1 MKQRFIHIRL
11 LAWCFCMLGFLQFTP
26 AQNPACGFQWMLQKQ
41 ASSDSPVIQRIAAI
55 NQILEEA
62 GNETIIVRAD
72 IIIPVVVH
80 VVWHSPEENVSD
92 EAILSQIEILN
103 RDFNGENEDLAEVPD
118 EFRPFIARKG
128 IRFCLAAEDPQGLPA
143 SGIVRVQT
151 NVESIGT
158 KEDLSYSAL
167 GGSNAWDSER
177 FLNIWVANTG
187 GFVTGFG
194 TFPEQ
199 VDAGRQGVVIHPK
212 YFGNNNSHRYN
223 QGRVAV
229 HEVGHY
235 LGLQHVWGSDE
246 RCETDDGVEDTP
258 VQQRNYT
265 GCPGYPQISCG
276 SADMFMNFMDYV
288 DDGCMVMFTQG
299 QMKRMLATIEIF
311 RPALANQGNR
321 CVKNSVTKLNA
332 AFRIY
337 PNPAI
342 DEINIDFP
350 DKEVAETGRMEIYNA
365 LGQMV
370 FQTNTVLRNHM
381 NIELP
386 VLAAG
391 IYWIRI
397 GKQSRRLIIQ

>member
-1 MKQRFIHIRL
+1 MIQRYIFTRL
-11 LAWCFCMLGFLQFTP
+11 LAWCFCMFCLSQP
-26 AQNPACGFQWMLQKQ
+26 IRAQIPACGFPLMPGPE
-41 ASSDSPVIQRIAAI
+41 SDVHTRIAAI

-62 GNETIIVRAD
+62 ANETITARAD
-72 IIIPVVVH
+72 IVIPVVVH
-80 VVWHSPEENVSD
+80 VVWHGSEENVSD
-92 EAILSQIEILN
+92 EAILSQLEILN
-103 RDFNGENEDLAEVPD
+103 RDFNEENEDLAEVPD
-118 EFRPFIARKG
+118 EFRLFIARKG
-128 IRFCLAAEDPQGLPA
+128 IRFCLTAEDPHELPA
-143 SGIVRVQT
+143 PGIVRVQT
-151 NVESIGT
+151 NVEAIGA
-158 KEDLSYSAL
+158 KEALYYSAQ
-167 GGSNAWDSER
+167 GGSDAWDSER

-187 GFVTGFG
+187 EHVTGFG

-199 VDAGRQGVVIHPK
+199 VAAEKQGVVVHPK
-212 YFGNNNSHRYN
+212 YFGKNNSNRYN
-223 QGRVAV
+223 LGRVAV

-246 RCETDDGVEDTP
+246 RCETDDGVQDTP
-258 VQQRNYT
+258 LQQRNYT
-265 GCPGYPQISCG
+265 GCPAHPQITCG

-299 QMKRMLATIEIF
+299 QMERMLATIDIY
-311 RPALANQGNR
+311 RPGLANQGIR

-342 DEINIDFP
+342 DAININFP
-350 DKEVAETGRMEIYNA
+350 DKEIAETGRMEIYNA

-386 VLAAG
+386 VLAEG